1 MQKQTTTAMLDL
13 DKLTE
18 AADLAIAI
26 LDDLETEIE
35 WPSVAMGMA
44 YRAALD
50 SARQLVKTLEAAG
63 EGAPC

>member
-1 MQKQTTTAMLDL
+1 MKKQTTTAMLDL

-35 WPSVAMGMA
+35 WPGVATGMA

-50 SARQLVKTLEAAG
+50 NAKQLVKTLEAAG
-63 EGAPC
+63 EATPC